1 MQING
6 INGAQPVN
14 PTNQVESAKATQAAS
29 ITNPTDQ
36 VDIST
41 EAELNSQTVELVN
54 QLEIRDLPEIRTDRV
69 AQIREAIEAG
79 TYETQEKLDIAIDR
93 LLDAAEVFL
102 CSTSPCIWPVTKCN
116 GKAIGTLGHE
126 TVTALLQR
134 TWSQSVGIDIVAQAS
149 MQSE

>member
-54 QLEIRDLPEIRTDRV
+54 QLEIQDLPEIRSDRV
-69 AQIREAIEAG
+69 AQIREALEAG

-93 LLDAAEVFL
+93 LLDE
-102 CSTSPCIWPVTKCN
+102 
-116 GKAIGTLGHE
+116 IG
-126 TVTALLQR
+126 
-134 TWSQSVGIDIVAQAS
+134 
-149 MQSE
+149 

>member
-29 ITNPTDQ
+29 ITNPNDQ

-54 QLEIRDLPEIRTDRV
+54 QLEIQDLPEIRTDRV

-93 LLDAAEVFL
+93 LLDE
-102 CSTSPCIWPVTKCN
+102 
-116 GKAIGTLGHE
+116 IG
-126 TVTALLQR
+126 
-134 TWSQSVGIDIVAQAS
+134 
-149 MQSE
+149 